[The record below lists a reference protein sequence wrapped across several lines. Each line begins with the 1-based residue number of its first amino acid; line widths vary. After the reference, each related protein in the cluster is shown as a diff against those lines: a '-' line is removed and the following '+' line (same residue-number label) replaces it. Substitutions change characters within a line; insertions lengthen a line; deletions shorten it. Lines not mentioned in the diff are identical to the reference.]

1 MTEQDASDFEWVD
14 EREEYDGDGVADAL
28 EEVVDAD
35 VEGETDLAEVDDA
48 LVERVAESGP
58 EAAARELAS
67 LRVRVDGLERELD
80 ETEAE
85 NEDLTEKL
93 KRKQAE
99 FQNYK
104 KRMDERREEEKQ
116 RATEDLVER
125 LLDVRDNLVRALDQ
139 EAADAA
145 DIRDGI
151 ESTLRQFDHVLDDE
165 NVDVVE
171 PDPGDEVD
179 PHTHEVLMRVES
191 DQPEDTIADVSR
203 PGYVMAEK
211 VIRPA
216 QVTVSESGDES
227 DGETDDE

>member
-104 KRMDERREEEKQ
+104 KRMDERREAEKQ

-139 EAADAA
+139 DEADAA

-151 ESTLRQFDHVLDDE
+151 ESTLRQFDRVLDDE

-179 PHTHEVLMRVES
+179 PHTHEVLMRVKS

>member
-216 QVTVSESGDES
+216 QVTVSENGDES